1 MDLDN
6 LLFRYFATSDLA
18 AVTPDALTSGLE
30 RCQVDL
36 GLEQDRGK
44 RFALWA
50 MLHML
55 GSAPDLEA
63 AFEDK
68 LDRDA
73 ARNFMDLLAAADNN
87 ASGDRIDWTPV
98 IPSGAFPNPIRL

>member
-1 MDLDN
+1 MDLDD
-6 LLFRYFATSDLA
+6 LLRRYFSSTDLES
-18 AVTPDALTSGLE
+18 VSPDAMASGLE

-50 MLHML
+50 LLYML

-63 AFEDK
+63 AFEEAD
-68 LDRDA
+68 DRDA
-73 ARNFMDLLAAADNN
+73 ARNFMDLQAASEGEAR
-87 ASGDRIDWTPV
+87 G
-98 IPSGAFPNPIRL
+98 G

>member
-1 MDLDN
+1 MDLDD
-6 LLFRYFATSDLA
+6 LLVRYFATDDLS
-18 AVTPDALTSGLE
+18 AVTPDAMASGME

-50 MLHML
+50 MLYML

-63 AFEDK
+63 AFEDED
-68 LDRDA
+68 DRDA
-73 ARNFMDLLAAADNN
+73 ARNFMDLLAASDSD
-87 ASGDRIDWTPV
+87 ASGD
-98 IPSGAFPNPIRL
+98 